1 MADIKLLD
9 CTLRDGGY
17 VNNWQWGFGSARRI
31 IQTLTR
37 AGVDIVEVGFLRN
50 VDGYDPDVTVCNTIE
65 ELNRLLPDEGQRGHT
80 MYSGMAM
87 RSNYDIA
94 KLSPY
99 DGHGIE
105 IIRITAHDYD
115 IKDGMD
121 FARRIK
127 ELGYKVS
134 INPINIM
141 GYSDKDLLWIFEQV
155 NEIHPWQFSI
165 VDTFGSMRRRD
176 LERIVSMADHNLAPD
191 IRLALHLH
199 ENMALSFC
207 LAQEFLDKHLRR
219 DLAVD
224 GSLMGMGRIPGNLP
238 IELIADYMNEYF
250 GGHYN
255 IDDLMDAIQD
265 HIAPIKGNCA
275 WGYTP
280 AYFLSAKFNLHRNYA
295 EHYLGKGDLT
305 NRDINHIL
313 AAIAPNKKTVFDAAY
328 ADTLYTEYKNRR
340 IDDAGALA
348 ALQRTFAGKTVLVL
362 APGGS
367 LAAEAGRAAVAAAQA
382 DVTVSANF
390 VPDFVT
396 PDYAFFTNAKRFD
409 VDAAYPCPLILT
421 SNLRADKDA
430 AVVNYDRLS
439 ATDAQGGNSVLM
451 LLRLLR
457 QCGAARVLLAGADGY
472 RPGTAAYADEGL
484 HTHTGRGAAYNA
496 QMAGAIRAAGLEPI
510 ETPVRGGTD
519 GATLSYMGLPCP
531 NLGTGGFNFHGPC
544 ECITAEKMDQGVE
557 ILLNLVELY
566 K

>member
-17 VNNWQWGFGSARRI
+17 VNDWQWGFGSARRI

-265 HIAPIKGNCA
+265 HIAPIKGDCA

-328 ADTLYTEYKNRR
+328 ADTLYT
-340 IDDAGALA
+340 D
-348 ALQRTFAGKTVLVL
+348 
-362 APGGS
+362 
-367 LAAEAGRAAVAAAQA
+367 
-382 DVTVSANF
+382 F
-390 VPDFVT
+390 VPDFVK

-457 QCGAARVLLAGADGY
+457 QCGAVRVLLAGADGY

-496 QMAGAIRAAGLEPI
+496 QMAGAIRAAGLPVEFI
-510 ETPVRGGTD
+510 TPSEYER
-519 GATLSYMGLPCP
+519 A
-531 NLGTGGFNFHGPC
+531 
-544 ECITAEKMDQGVE
+544 
-557 ILLNLVELY
+557 
-566 K
+566 

>member
-1 MADIKLLD
+1 M
-9 CTLRDGGY
+9 
-17 VNNWQWGFGSARRI
+17 
-31 IQTLTR
+31 
-37 AGVDIVEVGFLRN
+37 
-50 VDGYDPDVTVCNTIE
+50 
-65 ELNRLLPDEGQRGHT
+65 
-80 MYSGMAM
+80 
-87 RSNYDIA
+87 
-94 KLSPY
+94 
-99 DGHGIE
+99 
-105 IIRITAHDYD
+105 
-115 IKDGMD
+115 
-121 FARRIK
+121 
-127 ELGYKVS
+127 VS
-134 INPINIM
+134 
-141 GYSDKDLLWIFEQV
+141 
-155 NEIHPWQFSI
+155 H
-165 VDTFGSMRRRD
+165 
-176 LERIVSMADHNLAPD
+176 ADHNLAPD

-280 AYFLSAKFNLHRNYA
+280 AYFLSARFNLHRNYA

-348 ALQRTFAGKTVLVL
+348 ALQRAFAGKTVLVL

-496 QMAGAIRAAGLEPI
+496 QMAGAIRAAGLPVEFI
-510 ETPVRGGTD
+510 TPSEYER
-519 GATLSYMGLPCP
+519 A
-531 NLGTGGFNFHGPC
+531 
-544 ECITAEKMDQGVE
+544 
-557 ILLNLVELY
+557 
-566 K
+566 

>member
-17 VNNWQWGFGSARRI
+17 VNDWKWGFGQARRI

-37 AGVDIVEVGFLRN
+37 AGVDVVEVGFLRN

-65 ELNRLLPDEGQRGHT
+65 ELNRLLPDESQRGRT

-87 RSNYDIA
+87 RSNYDIS

-155 NEIHPWQFSI
+155 NAIHPWQFSI

-250 GGHYN
+250 GSHYN

-265 HIAPIKGNCA
+265 HIAPIKGECA

-313 AAIAPNKKTVFDAAY
+313 ADIAPDKKTVFDAAY
-328 ADTLYTEYKNRR
+328 ADALYTEYKNRR
-340 IDDAGALA
+340 TDDTAALA
-348 ALQRTFAGKTVLVL
+348 ALRAAFAGKTV
-362 APGGS
+362 
-367 LAAEAGRAAVAAAQA
+367 AAAAA

-390 VPDFVT
+390 VPGFMR

-409 VDAAYPCPLILT
+409 EAAAYPCPLILT

-457 QCGAARVLLAGADGY
+457 QCGAAGVLLAGADGY
-472 RPGTAAYADEGL
+472 RTGTAAYADVGL

-496 QMAGAIRAAGLEPI
+496 QMAGAIRATGL
-510 ETPVRGGTD
+510 PVR
-519 GATLSYMGLPCP
+519 
-531 NLGTGGFNFHGPC
+531 F
-544 ECITAEKMDQGVE
+544 ITPSEYERA
-557 ILLNLVELY
+557 
-566 K
+566 

>member
-1 MADIKLLD
+1 
-9 CTLRDGGY
+9 
-17 VNNWQWGFGSARRI
+17 
-31 IQTLTR
+31 
-37 AGVDIVEVGFLRN
+37 
-50 VDGYDPDVTVCNTIE
+50 
-65 ELNRLLPDEGQRGHT
+65 
-80 MYSGMAM
+80 
-87 RSNYDIA
+87 
-94 KLSPY
+94 
-99 DGHGIE
+99 
-105 IIRITAHDYD
+105 
-115 IKDGMD
+115 
-121 FARRIK
+121 
-127 ELGYKVS
+127 
-134 INPINIM
+134 
-141 GYSDKDLLWIFEQV
+141 
-155 NEIHPWQFSI
+155 
-165 VDTFGSMRRRD
+165 MRRRD

-348 ALQRTFAGKTVLVL
+348 ALQRAFAGKNVLVL

-390 VPDFVT
+390 VPD
-396 PDYAFFTNAKRFD
+396 
-409 VDAAYPCPLILT
+409 L
-421 SNLRADKDA
+421 
-430 AVVNYDRLS
+430 
-439 ATDAQGGNSVLM
+439 
-451 LLRLLR
+451 
-457 QCGAARVLLAGADGY
+457 
-472 RPGTAAYADEGL
+472 
-484 HTHTGRGAAYNA
+484 
-496 QMAGAIRAAGLEPI
+496 
-510 ETPVRGGTD
+510 
-519 GATLSYMGLPCP
+519 
-531 NLGTGGFNFHGPC
+531 
-544 ECITAEKMDQGVE
+544 
-557 ILLNLVELY
+557 
-566 K
+566 